1 MVSTE
6 DIAELALPDAA
17 GAMLLTTST
26 TSVAFFATCV
36 SPVPPV
42 YTFALFCG
50 LLVIFNYVL
59 NIFLVFP
66 ALALYDGWLMDGKK
80 NIFIACLMKKE
91 NPYDQNQSDHDEGS
105 DVEVSESFIH
115 RLLSLFYKYLHRFRF
130 IFLVV
135 MIAVTSICCYYAV
148 GIKLPENSDVRMLPD
163 TISYEKHYIW
173 FRKLLAYQSRVG
185 GGNIVRFV
193 FGLQAADNGYHRD
206 PDTLSNLVLDNNFDP
221 STTQSQIFLKDFCG
235 NLFQNEFV
243 HLPYENYNC
252 SINEFD
258 HWLSEQATTTDQLDG
273 FSTMC
278 GDQNSLP
285 MDPLFF
291 HSCFSFWFREVG
303 VQLYDDKNVLDRDG
317 IVKVLWFDAIA
328 KVRFEDPSFELQREW
343 LLFENWMKNELKN
356 GPHELQSGFLH
367 GSVFWWKDT
376 SLQVLNTAL
385 SAAAIAVGFAAI
397 IVLVSSR
404 SIRLTF
410 FSGLC
415 IVYIL
420 ASATASLVSI
430 GWELGFLES
439 VCFAILIGIS
449 SDFVIHLTHAYNAYA
464 GSVSRE
470 LRTESGLKHM
480 GPSILASA
488 ITTFSAGFVMV
499 FCTLTFF
506 AKFAQMLMFTIIHAI
521 IGSFIVYLTVS
532 TLIYDLQCKL
542 NERANNTFLQYEVD
556 RHFRPKRTDKVIQ

>member
-1 MVSTE
+1 M
-6 DIAELALPDAA
+6 
-17 GAMLLTTST
+17 TTST

-59 NIFLVFP
+59 NLALIFP
-66 ALALYDGWLMDGKK
+66 SLALYDRWLMNGTK
-80 NIFIACLMKKE
+80 NIFVACLMKKE
-91 NPYDQNQSDHDEGS
+91 NPYEQNQSGHDEGS

-115 RLLSLFYKYLHRFRF
+115 RLLSLFYKYLHQFRF

-135 MIAVTSICCYYAV
+135 MIGVTAVCCYYAA
-148 GIKLPENSDVRMLPD
+148 GINLPENSDVRMLPD

-185 GGNIVRFV
+185 GGNTVRFI
-193 FGLQAADNGYHRD
+193 FGLQPADNGYHRD
-206 PDTLSNLVLDNNFDP
+206 PDTLSNLVLDDNFDP
-221 STTQSQIFLKDFCG
+221 STTQSQIFLKEFCG
-235 NLFQNEFV
+235 NLFQNEFA

-252 SINEFD
+252 SINEFG
-258 HWLSEQATTTDQLDG
+258 HWLSEQAATTDQLDG

-278 GDQNSLP
+278 GDQYSLP
-285 MDPLFF
+285 MDPLIF

-303 VQLYDDKNVLDRDG
+303 VQLYGEKNVLDRDG
-317 IVKVLWFDAIA
+317 IVKVLWFDAIT
-328 KVRFEDPSFELQREW
+328 KVRFEDPSYELQRDW

-385 SAAAIAVGFAAI
+385 SAAAISVGFAAI
-397 IVLVSSR
+397 IVLISSR

-410 FSGLC
+410 FSVLC

-449 SDFVIHLTHAYNAYA
+449 SDFVIHFTHAYNAYA

-488 ITTFSAGFVMV
+488 ITTFSSGFVML

-506 AKFAQMLMFTIIHAI
+506 AKFAQMLMFTIVHAI

-532 TLIYDLQCKL
+532 TLSYDL
-542 NERANNTFLQYEVD
+542 
-556 RHFRPKRTDKVIQ
+556 